1 MLGNKQ
7 VNTKGS
13 VNVREIPVDEVN
25 RKARE
30 SYMPSIGNV
39 IGYNDNGVTAITTHR
54 NFSAVPSDNSDTAR
68 RVNGL
73 HGPVKTFGR
82 SDTQFAK
89 QNDTTVKTT
98 NLQDLFS
105 SGSNKLKKIVTAD
118 VKPVSNATSQPT
130 PVINTD
136 DIMMNSIN
144 QIKSE
149 MREKIKNIPQEQLPI
164 VREKLIEE
172 IKQNPELSKEF
183 ASNQPVINTNCNS
196 DLTLFYDKEGKYKLF
211 SNIRLGL
218 YDDFKEELTERGFG
232 KSATVAGISTLD
244 RLKKYF
250 YLLHSVN
257 LEGFTVLQYACYYNR
272 LDIVILILSYLVA
285 GETNY
290 VQNYINYYNKNA
302 NGRAIDLIDKS
313 GGMGIKST
321 AAKGANLVKRTLKN
335 AVSLNVFGLVGD
347 IGKNLVKGVSSG
359 VISSKQAIEILLK
372 QFGSKEKGKEPD
384 NDVVTISNLFDK
396 NIFSHP
402 YNRNNINKVA
412 SQPVIGQPQQ
422 SIAGQPQQSI
432 AGQPQQSIA
441 GQSPPVIGQQSIA
454 GQPQQSIAGQSPPVI
469 GQQSIAG
476 QPQQSIAGQSP
487 PVIGQQPVITQQPK
501 TNSWLSSFKRPF
513 TIETKEQVQPQTKP
527 SKKPTE
533 IIIENYNKY
542 MKRQIEIQN
551 TPESFNDE
559 KTDQETDQEIE
570 KTLNHN
576 EYKDYTNLIY
586 VKHQTSITT
595 NNGKTIQLIPYK
607 LNKIQVR
614 PHEDNSIK
622 FFIIEQSIDP
632 TPKKEVIVWEKE
644 ITEDY
649 INANF
654 KYTLDRSDYI
664 KYFARKQGNVIQ
676 VIYKG
681 NGIPDLTHDEIYRV
695 QYSNNKYNIFMN
707 TTDQIIRTTPLS
719 VIDDDTVINNNFTL
733 ILDDPQIQKGYQDI
747 ENLYKENEN
756 KPLMTSIP
764 GLPDDKKKEI
774 GLHSVETGKKKK
786 GGKYKSRRYKKVNKR
801 FTRRKAWQ

>member
-1 MLGNKQ
+1 
-7 VNTKGS
+7 
-13 VNVREIPVDEVN
+13 
-25 RKARE
+25 
-30 SYMPSIGNV
+30 
-39 IGYNDNGVTAITTHR
+39 
-54 NFSAVPSDNSDTAR
+54 
-68 RVNGL
+68 
-73 HGPVKTFGR
+73 
-82 SDTQFAK
+82 
-89 QNDTTVKTT
+89 
-98 NLQDLFS
+98 
-105 SGSNKLKKIVTAD
+105 
-118 VKPVSNATSQPT
+118 
-130 PVINTD
+130 
-136 DIMMNSIN
+136 
-144 QIKSE
+144 
-149 MREKIKNIPQEQLPI
+149 
-164 VREKLIEE
+164 
-172 IKQNPELSKEF
+172 
-183 ASNQPVINTNCNS
+183 
-196 DLTLFYDKEGKYKLF
+196 
-211 SNIRLGL
+211 
-218 YDDFKEELTERGFG
+218 
-232 KSATVAGISTLD
+232 
-244 RLKKYF
+244 
-250 YLLHSVN
+250 
-257 LEGFTVLQYACYYNR
+257 
-272 LDIVILILSYLVA
+272 
-285 GETNY
+285 
-290 VQNYINYYNKNA
+290 
-302 NGRAIDLIDKS
+302 
-313 GGMGIKST
+313 
-321 AAKGANLVKRTLKN
+321 
-335 AVSLNVFGLVGD
+335 
-347 IGKNLVKGVSSG
+347 
-359 VISSKQAIEILLK
+359 
-372 QFGSKEKGKEPD
+372 
-384 NDVVTISNLFDK
+384 
-396 NIFSHP
+396 
-402 YNRNNINKVA
+402 
-412 SQPVIGQPQQ
+412 
-422 SIAGQPQQSI
+422 
-432 AGQPQQSIA
+432 
-441 GQSPPVIGQQSIA
+441 
-454 GQPQQSIAGQSPPVI
+454 
-469 GQQSIAG
+469 
-476 QPQQSIAGQSP
+476 
-487 PVIGQQPVITQQPK
+487 
-501 TNSWLSSFKRPF
+501 
-513 TIETKEQVQPQTKP
+513 
-527 SKKPTE
+527 
-533 IIIENYNKY
+533 